1 MSKNLVREAHLRIL
15 EEGMLGPDRGL
26 RIAFTLIELLVVV
39 AIIAVLAGLLLPA
52 LGLAKG
58 KTQSAQ
64 CVSNLRQLGIAVR
77 LYADDNRGRLPSTQ
91 AFRESET
98 GLPNGWPLIQ
108 EVLAARDGALSNLF
122 QCPGD
127 RGGFFERFGSSY
139 EWNVKL
145 NGRILHRVD
154 EGTQGTGDRTYLLR
168 DREGWHPGGRKN
180 AVFADGSAGKE

>member
-1 MSKNLVREAHLRIL
+1 MRLR
-15 EEGMLGPDRGL
+15 RS
-26 RIAFTLIELLVVV
+26 FTLIELLVVI

-58 KTQSAQ
+58 KAQSAK

-77 LYADDNRGRLPSTQ
+77 LYADDNGGRLPSAQ

-98 GLPNGWPLIQ
+98 SVPNGWPLIQ
-108 EVLAARDGALSNLF
+108 DVLAARDGALSNLF
-122 QCPGD
+122 RCPGD
-127 RGGFFERFGSSY
+127 RGGLFGRDGSSY
-139 EWNVKL
+139 EWNVTL